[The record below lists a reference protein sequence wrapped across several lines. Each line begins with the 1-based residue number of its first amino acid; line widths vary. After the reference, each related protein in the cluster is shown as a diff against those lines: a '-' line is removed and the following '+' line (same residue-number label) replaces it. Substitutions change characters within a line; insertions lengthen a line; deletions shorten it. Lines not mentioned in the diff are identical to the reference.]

1 MHYAQIYNQSGA
13 SRSATPRPTPRRV
26 QSRNMRPS
34 STGTAANS
42 NRQNVNGCNLGH
54 STTHAGSAG
63 TTRRTQAAPTRPRAT
78 PRTRTQTR
86 VRTQSQTERAQTPNR
101 ARTPRA
107 HAPVV
112 PPLSERAA
120 DLPRQLG
127 VGIDTWRELV
137 ELEGREIDMN
147 RDYDLLARSAQNSAC
162 SPSSRRRPFPL
173 DGSPASRHRLH
184 ARATM
189 KMFTRE
195 EIDDAMPVLTLRV
208 SLLDQCV
215 VCMGELN
222 EGDSV
227 RVLPCGARAAAPRPS
242 PAHLSPSRVH

>member
-1 MHYAQIYNQSGA
+1 MEHVAMHYAQIYNQSGA

-137 ELEGREIDMN
+137 ALEGREIDMN
-147 RDYDLLARSAQNSAC
+147 RDYDLLAR
-162 SPSSRRRPFPL
+162 
-173 DGSPASRHRLH
+173 LH

-189 KMFTRE
+189 KVFTRE

-227 RVLPCGARAAAPRPS
+227 RVLPCVASHVYHADCIAQWLCSSSTCCPVDREDLRSTLRA
-242 PAHLSPSRVH
+242 SRAC